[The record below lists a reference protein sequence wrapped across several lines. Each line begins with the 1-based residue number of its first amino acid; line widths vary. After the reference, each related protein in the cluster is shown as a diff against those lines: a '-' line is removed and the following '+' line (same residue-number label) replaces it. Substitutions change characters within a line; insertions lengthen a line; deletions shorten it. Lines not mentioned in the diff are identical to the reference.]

1 MTRLRSLALCALLT
15 APLPLAAQIK
25 DMGPKSDFYK
35 TNSRFHF
42 VPGPKQ
48 NGGEIKWTAKGK
60 VEVEKDEYALLENDV
75 HVDYQDIKLQADKVT
90 VNLKTKDVVAE
101 GHVIIDQGPSRL
113 TADHAVYNLDSKT
126 GTLFKATATMDPSL
140 YFSGEKIEKLNVDT
154 YRMTEGTFTSCD
166 IDRPA
171 WSFHVGE
178 ATVRADDYAHMKD
191 LTFRTRNVPIFW
203 MPRLIWPT
211 KSERSQGVLIPR
223 ILRSSEYGERL
234 EVGYFIPFGDSAD
247 ATLYADVSAQGYHG
261 LGTTVRYLPSEN
273 VKLGELNAYTVR
285 DVSGDDAKQQ
295 WKYAY
300 KHAQENLPGGFRGVV
315 DVQDFSDLDFFR
327 KYDRDPRIFTLS
339 NIYSSAYLTKNRPTY
354 SLNILADRRD
364 IILGRATFGDPN
376 SPILKQRFEQLPS
389 LQFRMYPQHV
399 FGSPFYFSLE
409 SSTAHL
415 RTSGLINGPTADY
428 YRTDIFPTISMQL
441 RTPAWFSIKPQ
452 ISVRETIYSS
462 SLSEAS
468 AENPGSPQTAVN
480 ETLKRFYAQGQ
491 VELVGPSFSKVYN
504 RSMGGFSKF
513 KHVIEPRFRYLY
525 TTNVDDQNRVI
536 RFDTVDSPFLP
547 IVRDSVE
554 YSLTQRIIAKEAGPN
569 GNARDILSFSL
580 RQTASLSK
588 PFTNAT
594 GGGTGTTFLGD
605 QNKFTPLLANLHV
618 NPYQSLTLDANA
630 TFGSKSHQLDQT
642 SLSANLV
649 GTGRHSDK
657 YLSFTWF
664 STLQAPDTT
673 FDTQASQFQIN
684 TGSQLWRDRMRA
696 DVQLKFDAKKGTFL
710 EQRYL
715 IGANGSCYGVAF
727 EYRRYLVYDPLQH
740 ALSSIGI
747 AVTLKNVGTI
757 GTH

>member
-1 MTRLRSLALCALLT
+1 MTGLRPLALCALLT
-15 APLPLAAQIK
+15 ATLPAVAQVK
-25 DMGPKSDFYK
+25 DLGPASELYK
-35 TNSRFHF
+35 KNSKFRF

-48 NGGEIKWTAKGK
+48 SGGEIKWTAKGK

-101 GHVIIDQGPSRL
+101 GHVIIDQGPTRL

-126 GTLFKATATMDPSL
+126 GTLFKATGTMDPSL
-140 YFSGEKIEKLNVDT
+140 YFSGDKIEKLDVDT
-154 YRMTEGTFTSCD
+154 YRLTEGTFTSCD

-178 ATVRADDYAHMKD
+178 ATVTVDDYAHMKD
-191 LTFRTRNVPIFW
+191 LTFRAHKLPIFW
-203 MPRLIWPT
+203 LPRLVWPT

-234 EVGYFIPFGDSAD
+234 EIGYFIPFGESAD
-247 ATLYADVSAQGYHG
+247 ATLYADINAQGYHG
-261 LGTTVRYLPSEN
+261 LGTAVRYLPSEN

-285 DVSGDDAKQQ
+285 DVSGDEAKQQ

-364 IILGRATFGDPN
+364 IILGRAVFGDPN

-389 LQFRMYPQHV
+389 LQFRMYPQRV
-399 FGSPFYFSLE
+399 FGSPLYFSLE

-428 YRTDIFPTISMQL
+428 YRTDLFPTMSLQL

-452 ISVRETIYSS
+452 ISVRQTFYSS

-468 AENPGSPQTAVN
+468 AENPGTPQVAVD
-480 ETLKRFYAQGQ
+480 EALRRFYAQGQ

-504 RSMGGFSKF
+504 RSLGGFSKF

-525 TTNVDDQNRVI
+525 TTSVDDQNRVI

-554 YSLTQRIIAKEAGPN
+554 YSLTQRIIAKEAGPD

-594 GGGTGTTFLGD
+594 GGGTGTFVGLR
-605 QNKFTPLLANLHV
+605 NKFTPLTANLHV

-630 TFGSKSHQLDQT
+630 TFGSASHQLDQT

-649 GTGRHSDK
+649 GTGRQSDK

-664 STLQAPDTT
+664 ATTQAPDTT
-673 FDTQASQFQIN
+673 FDTRTSQFRIN

-696 DVQLKFDAKKGTFL
+696 DVQLNFDAKKGTFL